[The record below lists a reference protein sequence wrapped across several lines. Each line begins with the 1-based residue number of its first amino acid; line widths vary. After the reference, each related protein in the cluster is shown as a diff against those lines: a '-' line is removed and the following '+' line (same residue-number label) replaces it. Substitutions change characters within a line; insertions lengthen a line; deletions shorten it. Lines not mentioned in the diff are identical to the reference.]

1 MYSERPKNGF
11 CSIAAGTWWRCC
23 CWWCGAK
30 LEDSWC
36 FVNWAYALAAPRF
49 ELKNLCDWKF
59 CFEASVSSRTWKG
72 SFVSSP
78 RPVTSTSTSSSEE
91 SSSLSSELPVDAEE
105 EDNLSWVGFSHTE
118 WVSLCRLRSQFL
130 LKTLWHWLHS
140 YGLWSVWVRRWVFK
154 FDRWLKLRWHTGHLC
169 GDSSM

>member
-1 MYSERPKNGF
+1 MTILSEIYVVRHRDLQNGEICFKRLYLFMISSMEKPLCTFCASWDLACMAWALSMYIYSERPKNGF
-11 CSIAAGTWWRCC
+11 CSIAAGTWWRC

-91 SSSLSSELPVDAEE
+91 SSSLSSELPVE
-105 EDNLSWVGFSHTE
+105 S
-118 WVSLCRLRSQFL
+118 
-130 LKTLWHWLHS
+130 
-140 YGLWSVWVRRWVFK
+140 
-154 FDRWLKLRWHTGHLC
+154 
-169 GDSSM
+169 